1 MSPLSPAQRHRARVL
16 QEQAQAASPYG
27 VELQGDAYG
36 LMRVKLSQDKTR
48 LSQVQSHE
56 RRAEMKARLL
66 PEYFDW
72 IATSLSTGKGAV
84 DQVLTTLMVWAFDA
98 GAYQLGLEIGR
109 YVIGHRMA
117 MADDYKRS
125 PAAIVID
132 ELANAYL
139 KGQWSPLIV
148 QLGGDGTRQLGPAPA
163 AEDPAL
169 ARAQAAAVLI
179 EADSLTA
186 EQDAPDQ
193 ARAKLHKAIAYA
205 ALGKVQTAEEPE
217 LSVIEPEA
225 LRLALARLQ
234 RALELDSGAGVKKD
248 IERVERALSKVGAA
262 TSAQD
267 QAAAP
272 TLSTSPMS
280 PTGEPE
286 QPATAPPPPARKR
299 ATSTKPPKAPT
310 ARKRAAAK

>member
-1 MSPLSPAQRHRARVL
+1 MRPLSPAQRHRARIL

-36 LMRVKLSQDKTR
+36 LMRVKLSQDKGR
-48 LSQVQSHE
+48 LSEIQSHE

-72 IATSLSTGKGAV
+72 IGTSLATGNGAQ
-84 DQVLTTLMVWAFDA
+84 DQVLTTVMVWAFDA
-98 GAYQLGLEIGR
+98 GAYALGLEIAG
-109 YVIGHRMA
+109 YVIRHRMP

-148 QLGGDGTRQLGPAPA
+148 QIGDDGARQLGPAA
-163 AEDPAL
+163 AGDAPGQ
-169 ARAQAAAVLI
+169 ARAQAAALLI
-179 EADSLTA
+179 EAEALTA

-205 ALGKVQTAEEPE
+205 ALGKVQTAEDPD
-217 LSVIEPEA
+217 LAAIEPEA
-225 LRLALARLQ
+225 LHVAAARLQ
-234 RALELDSGAGVKKD
+234 RALELDSNSGVKKD
-248 IERVERALSKVGAA
+248 IERIERALAKAGKASTAEGAPA
-262 TSAQD
+262 
-267 QAAAP
+267 AAAP
-272 TLSTSPMS
+272 AAGDT
-280 PTGEPE
+280 E
-286 QPATAPPPPARKR
+286 QPATPPPAAARKGTPAAKKTSAPRKR
-299 ATSTKPPKAPT
+299 ASGK
-310 ARKRAAAK
+310 

>member
-1 MSPLSPAQRHRARVL
+1 MRPLSPAQRHRARIL

-36 LMRVKLSQDKTR
+36 LMRVKLSQDKGR
-48 LSQVQSHE
+48 LSEIQSHE

-72 IATSLSTGKGAV
+72 IGTSLATGNGAQ
-84 DQVLTTLMVWAFDA
+84 DQVLTTVMVWAFDA
-98 GAYQLGLEIGR
+98 GAYALGLEIAG
-109 YVIGHRMA
+109 YVIRHRMP

-148 QLGGDGTRQLGPAPA
+148 QIGDNGVRQLGAAAAGDAPGQ
-163 AEDPAL
+163 
-169 ARAQAAAVLI
+169 ARAQAAALLI
-179 EADSLTA
+179 EAEALTA

-205 ALGKVQTAEEPE
+205 ALGKVQTAEDPD
-217 LSVIEPEA
+217 LAAIEPEA
-225 LRLALARLQ
+225 LQVAAARLQ
-234 RALELDSGAGVKKD
+234 RALELDSNSGVKKD
-248 IERVERALSKVGAA
+248 IERIERALAKADKASTAEGAPA
-262 TSAQD
+262 
-267 QAAAP
+267 AAAP
-272 TLSTSPMS
+272 AAGDT
-280 PTGEPE
+280 E
-286 QPATAPPPPARKR
+286 QPATPPTAAARKGTPAAKKASAARKR
-299 ATSTKPPKAPT
+299 ASGK
-310 ARKRAAAK
+310 

>member
-1 MSPLSPAQRHRARVL
+1 MRPLSPAQRHRARIL

-36 LMRVKLSQDKTR
+36 LMRVKLSQDKGR
-48 LSQVQSHE
+48 LSQIQSHE

-72 IATSLSTGKGAV
+72 IGTSLATGNGAQ
-84 DQVLTTLMVWAFDA
+84 DQVLTTVMVWAFDA
-98 GAYQLGLEIGR
+98 GAYALGLEIAG
-109 YVIGHRMA
+109 YVIRHRMP

-148 QLGGDGTRQLGPAPA
+148 QIGDNGARQLGAAAAGDAPGQ
-163 AEDPAL
+163 
-169 ARAQAAAVLI
+169 ARAQAAALLI
-179 EADSLTA
+179 EAEALTA

-205 ALGKVQTAEEPE
+205 ALGKVQTAEDPD
-217 LSVIEPEA
+217 LAAIEPEA
-225 LRLALARLQ
+225 LQVAAARLQ
-234 RALELDSGAGVKKD
+234 RALELDSNSGVKKD
-248 IERVERALSKVGAA
+248 IERIERALAKADKASTAEIA
-262 TSAQD
+262 PA
-267 QAAAP
+267 AAAP
-272 TLSTSPMS
+272 AARDT
-280 PTGEPE
+280 E
-286 QPATAPPPPARKR
+286 QPATPPPGAARKGTPAAKKASAARKR
-299 ATSTKPPKAPT
+299 ASGK
-310 ARKRAAAK
+310 

>member
-1 MSPLSPAQRHRARVL
+1 MRPLSPAQRHRARIL

-36 LMRVKLSQDKTR
+36 LMRVKLSQDKGR

-72 IATSLSTGKGAV
+72 IGTSLATGNGAQ

-98 GAYQLGLEIGR
+98 GAYALGLEIAG
-109 YVIGHRMA
+109 YVIRHRMP

-139 KGQWSPLIV
+139 KGQWSPLVV
-148 QLGGDGTRQLGPAPA
+148 QIGDDGARQLGAAAASDAPG
-163 AEDPAL
+163 L
-169 ARAQAAAVLI
+169 ARAQAAALLI
-179 EADSLTA
+179 EAEALTA

-205 ALGKVQTAEEPE
+205 ALGKVQTAEDPD
-217 LSVIEPEA
+217 LAAIEPEA
-225 LRLALARLQ
+225 LRVAAARLQ
-234 RALELDSGAGVKKD
+234 RALELDSNSGVKKD
-248 IERVERALSKVGAA
+248 IERIERALAKAGKPATADTSIDAGA
-262 TSAQD
+262 
-267 QAAAP
+267 AAAP
-272 TLSTSPMS
+272 SDAGA
-280 PTGEPE
+280 TGTTE
-286 QPATAPPPPARKR
+286 QPATSPPAAARKGTPAAKK
-299 ATSTKPPKAPT
+299 ATTT
-310 ARKRAAAK
+310 ARRRQSAR

>member
-1 MSPLSPAQRHRARVL
+1 MRILSPAQRHRARVL

-48 LSQVQSHE
+48 LSQIQSHE

-72 IATSLSTGKGAV
+72 IDTSLSTGQGAV
-84 DQVLTTLMVWAFDA
+84 DQVLTTVMVWAFDA
-98 GAYQLGLEIGR
+98 GAYRLGLDIAA
-109 YVIGHRMA
+109 YVIRHRMA

-132 ELANAYL
+132 ELSNAYL
-139 KGQWSPLIV
+139 KGQWAPLFV
-148 QLGGDGTRQLGPAPA
+148 QADAEEVRHLAPLPLD
-163 AEDPAL
+163 EDSE
-169 ARAQAAAVLI
+169 RAQTAALLI
-179 EADSLTA
+179 EADTLTA

-205 ALGKVQTAEEPE
+205 ALGKVQTAEEPD
-217 LSVIEPEA
+217 LSTIEPEA
-225 LRLALARLQ
+225 LSLALTRLQ
-234 RALELDSGAGVKKD
+234 RALELDSNAGVKKD
-248 IERVERALSKVGAA
+248 IERVERALNKASASSPPEPEEEPA
-262 TSAQD
+262 TS
-267 QAAAP
+267 
-272 TLSTSPMS
+272 T
-280 PTGEPE
+280 E
-286 QPATAPPPPARKR
+286 QPATASPASRKN
-299 ATSTKPPKAPT
+299 AAPTRKTTAT

>member
-1 MSPLSPAQRHRARVL
+1 MRPLSPAQRHRARIL

-36 LMRVKLSQDKTR
+36 LMRVKLSQDKGR

-72 IATSLSTGKGAV
+72 IGTSLATGNGAQ
-84 DQVLTTLMVWAFDA
+84 DQVLTTVMVWAFDA
-98 GAYQLGLEIGR
+98 GAYALGLEIAD
-109 YVIGHRMA
+109 YVIRHRMP

-139 KGQWSPLIV
+139 KGQWSPLVV
-148 QLGGDGTRQLGPAPA
+148 QIGGDGARQLGPAA
-163 AEDPAL
+163 AGNAPSQ
-169 ARAQAAAVLI
+169 ARAQAAALLI
-179 EADSLTA
+179 EAEALTA

-205 ALGKVQTAEEPE
+205 ALGKVQTAEDPD
-217 LSVIEPEA
+217 LAAIEPEA
-225 LRLALARLQ
+225 LRVAAARLQ
-234 RALELDSGAGVKKD
+234 RALELDSNSGVKKD
-248 IERVERALSKVGAA
+248 IERIERALAKAGKTSTAEGAPAAAA
-262 TSAQD
+262 T
-267 QAAAP
+267 AASD
-272 TLSTSPMS
+272 T
-280 PTGEPE
+280 E
-286 QPATAPPPPARKR
+286 QPATPPPAAARKS
-299 ATSTKPPKAPT
+299 ATAAKKTSAP
-310 ARKRAAAK
+310 RKRAAGK

>member
-1 MSPLSPAQRHRARVL
+1 MRPLSPAQRHRARIL

-36 LMRVKLSQDKTR
+36 LMRVKLSQDKGR

-72 IATSLSTGKGAV
+72 IGTSLATGNGAQ
-84 DQVLTTLMVWAFDA
+84 DQVLTTVMVWAFDA
-98 GAYQLGLEIGR
+98 GAYALGLEIAA
-109 YVIGHRMA
+109 YVIRHRMP

-139 KGQWSPLIV
+139 KGQWSPLVV
-148 QLGGDGTRQLGPAPA
+148 QIGDDGARQLGPAA
-163 AEDPAL
+163 AGDAPGQG
-169 ARAQAAAVLI
+169 RAQAAALLI
-179 EADSLTA
+179 EAEALTA

-205 ALGKVQTAEEPE
+205 ALGKVQTAEDPD
-217 LSVIEPEA
+217 LAAIEPEA
-225 LRLALARLQ
+225 LHVAATRLQ
-234 RALELDSGAGVKKD
+234 RALELDSNSGVKKD
-248 IERVERALSKVGAA
+248 IERIERALAKAGK
-262 TSAQD
+262 SASTD
-267 QAAAP
+267 ADSEAAAAAS
-272 TLSTSPMS
+272 STDA
-280 PTGEPE
+280 T
-286 QPATAPPPPARKR
+286 QQAATAPPTAARKG
-299 ATSTKPPKAPT
+299 T
-310 ARKRAAAK
+310 AAAKKAATTPRRRQSAK

>member
-1 MSPLSPAQRHRARVL
+1 MRPLSPAQRHRARIL

-36 LMRVKLSQDKTR
+36 LMRVKLSQDKGR
-48 LSQVQSHE
+48 LSQIQSHE

-72 IATSLSTGKGAV
+72 IGTSLATGNGAQ
-84 DQVLTTLMVWAFDA
+84 DQVLTTVMVWAFDA
-98 GAYQLGLEIGR
+98 GAYALGLEIAG
-109 YVIGHRMA
+109 YVIRHRMP

-148 QLGGDGTRQLGPAPA
+148 QIGDNGARQLGAAAAGDAPGQ
-163 AEDPAL
+163 
-169 ARAQAAAVLI
+169 ARAQAAALLI
-179 EADSLTA
+179 EAEALTA

-205 ALGKVQTAEEPE
+205 ALGKVQTAEDPD
-217 LSVIEPEA
+217 LAAIEPEA
-225 LRLALARLQ
+225 LQVAAARLQ
-234 RALELDSGAGVKKD
+234 RALELDSNSGVKKD
-248 IERVERALSKVGAA
+248 IERIERALVKADKASTAEGAPA
-262 TSAQD
+262 
-267 QAAAP
+267 AAAP
-272 TLSTSPMS
+272 AAGDT
-280 PTGEPE
+280 E
-286 QPATAPPPPARKR
+286 QPATPPPAAARKGTPAAKKASAARKR
-299 ATSTKPPKAPT
+299 ASGK
-310 ARKRAAAK
+310 

>member
-1 MSPLSPAQRHRARVL
+1 MRPLSPAQRHRARIL

-36 LMRVKLSQDKTR
+36 LMRVKLAQDKGR

-72 IATSLSTGKGAV
+72 IGTSLATGNGAQ
-84 DQVLTTLMVWAFDA
+84 DQVLTTVMVWALDA
-98 GAYQLGLEIGR
+98 GAYALGLEIAG
-109 YVIGHRMA
+109 YVIRHRMP

-139 KGQWSPLIV
+139 KGQWSPLVV
-148 QLGGDGTRQLGPAPA
+148 QIGDDGARQLGPAA
-163 AEDPAL
+163 AGDAPGQ
-169 ARAQAAAVLI
+169 ARAQAAALLI
-179 EADSLTA
+179 EAEALTA

-205 ALGKVQTAEEPE
+205 ALGKVQTAEDPD
-217 LSVIEPEA
+217 LAAIEPEA
-225 LRLALARLQ
+225 LRVAAERLQ
-234 RALELDSGAGVKKD
+234 RALELDSNSGVKKD
-248 IERVERALSKVGAA
+248 IERIERALAKAGKS
-262 TSAQD
+262 TSTDAD
-267 QAAAP
+267 SEAAAAP
-272 TLSTSPMS
+272 SSADATQ
-280 PTGEPE
+280 
-286 QPATAPPPPARKR
+286 QPATA
-299 ATSTKPPKAPT
+299 SPT
-310 ARKRAAAK
+310 ATRKGTAAAKKAATTPRRRQSAK

>member
-1 MSPLSPAQRHRARVL
+1 MRPLSPAQRHRARIL

-36 LMRVKLSQDKTR
+36 LMRVKLSQDKGR
-48 LSQVQSHE
+48 LSQIQSHE

-72 IATSLSTGKGAV
+72 IGTSLATGNGAQ
-84 DQVLTTLMVWAFDA
+84 DQVLTTVMVWAFDA
-98 GAYQLGLEIGR
+98 GAYALGLEIAG
-109 YVIGHRMA
+109 YVIRHRMP

-148 QLGGDGTRQLGPAPA
+148 QIGDNGARQLGAAVAGDAPGQ
-163 AEDPAL
+163 
-169 ARAQAAAVLI
+169 ARAQAAALLI
-179 EADSLTA
+179 EAEALTA

-205 ALGKVQTAEEPE
+205 ALGKVQTAEDPD
-217 LSVIEPEA
+217 LAAIEPEA
-225 LRLALARLQ
+225 LQVAAARLQ
-234 RALELDSGAGVKKD
+234 RALELDSNSGVKKD
-248 IERVERALSKVGAA
+248 IERIERALVKADKASTAEGAPA
-262 TSAQD
+262 
-267 QAAAP
+267 AAAP
-272 TLSTSPMS
+272 AAGDT
-280 PTGEPE
+280 E
-286 QPATAPPPPARKR
+286 QPATPPPAAARKGTPAAKKASAARKR
-299 ATSTKPPKAPT
+299 ASGK
-310 ARKRAAAK
+310 